1 MSKKPE
7 IVIVGG
13 GFAGCAAAV
22 AAAKAG
28 ASVRLLERTDMLGGA
43 GLRAGRMNY
52 NGKYVAAE
60 EGKAMGFG
68 EIFEALEGIV
78 LHRANIVD
86 EENVYIYHVG
96 KLDKAMRQALEKAG
110 VNFRLTARVTGVEKA
125 GSAVTA
131 VKIGNKEKI
140 SGDIFLDCSGSAGG
154 IDICTRYGKGCVM
167 CIHRCPV
174 FGNRLSIATKAGAPE
189 IPHTRP
195 DGTPGR
201 LSPSIT
207 VFKQSLSPEL
217 QQRIEKEGAFSIR
230 LPQEMIDYSKETK
243 NFPGIRGKHQ
253 IEHLNL
259 VNTGIVVKLPAIGY
273 FNLEDWRKI
282 PGFEN
287 VLIEHPMGGAIFNFV
302 NHTATSPRD
311 NTMQVRGFANLFEG
325 GEKSGQGGIAEC
337 IATGALAGH
346 NAVRAALGQDLVTLP
361 LSTALGDFIATI
373 GKAIDTP
380 GGLSTGHSMG
390 HLEGFERIKKLG
402 IYSTEPGPIHRRIQQ
417 QGLKD
422 LLGQRLVN

>member
-1 MSKKPE
+1 MAKPE
-7 IVIVGG
+7 VIVVGG
-13 GFAGCAAAV
+13 GFSGCAAAV

-28 ASVRLLERTDMLGGA
+28 ASVQLFERTDMLSGA

-60 EGKAMGFG
+60 EGKDMGFG
-68 EIFEALEGIV
+68 DIFEALEDIV

-86 EENVYIYHVG
+86 EENVYIYDIG
-96 KLDKAMRQALEKAG
+96 KVDRAMRQALQKAG
-110 VNFRLTARVTGVEKA
+110 IQPRLLSRVIDVEKNDGHISA
-125 GSAVTA
+125 IKLESKDKVRGDVFIDCTGS
-131 VKIGNKEKI
+131 
-140 SGDIFLDCSGSAGG
+140 FGG
-154 IDICTRYGKGCVM
+154 IDTCIRYGKGCVM

-174 FGNRLSIATKAGAPE
+174 FGNRVSIATKAGAKE
-189 IPHTRP
+189 MPHRRP

-207 VFKQSLSPEL
+207 VFKESLSPQL
-217 QQRIEKEGAFSIR
+217 RQRIEKEGAFSIR

-259 VNTGIVVKLPAIGY
+259 VNIGLVVKCPAIGF

-302 NHTATSPRD
+302 HSTATSPREES
-311 NTMQVRGFANLFEG
+311 MLVKGFANLFEA
-325 GEKSGQGGIAEC
+325 GEKSGIGGIAEC
-337 IATGALAGH
+337 IAAGSLAGH
-346 NAVRAALGQDLVTLP
+346 NAVRAALGLKPFTFP
-361 LSTALGDFIATI
+361 KTTAIGDFLAVVSE
-373 GKAIDTP
+373 AIETP
-380 GGLSTGHSMG
+380 GGLNTGHSMG
-390 HLEGFERIKKLG
+390 HRECFERIKKLG
-402 IYSTEPGPIHRRIQQ
+402 LYSTEAAPIRERIEKE
-417 QGLKD
+417 GLTNVMAQK
-422 LLGQRLVN
+422 LI

>member
-1 MSKKPE
+1 MSTPE
-7 IVIVGG
+7 VVVVGG

-28 ASVRLLERTDMLGGA
+28 ASVQVLERTDMLAGA

-68 EIFEALEGIV
+68 EIFEALESIV

-86 EENVYIYHVG
+86 EENVYVYDVC
-96 KLDKAMRQALEKAG
+96 KVDKAMRQALQKAG
-110 VNFRLTARVTGVEKA
+110 VRLRLVARVTNVEKND
-125 GSAVTA
+125 GHLTA
-131 VKIGNKEKI
+131 VKIGTREKVA
-140 SGDIFLDCSGSAGG
+140 GDVFLDCTGSFGG
-154 IDICTRYGKGCVM
+154 IDICTKYGKGCVM
-167 CIHRCPV
+167 CVHRCPV
-174 FGNRLSIATKAGAPE
+174 FGNRVSIATKAGARE

-207 VFKQSLSPEL
+207 VFKGSLSPEL

-259 VNTGIVVKLPAIGY
+259 VNTGPVVKLPAIGY

-287 VLIEHPMGGAIFNFV
+287 VLIEHPMGGAVFNFV

-311 NTMQVRGFANLFEG
+311 NTMQTRGFANLFEG
-325 GEKSGQGGIAEC
+325 GEKSGDGGIAEC
-337 IATGALAGH
+337 IATGALAGY
-346 NAVRAALGQDLVTLP
+346 NAVRAALGKELITLP
-361 LSTALGDFIATI
+361 RSTALGDFIATV
-373 GKAIDTP
+373 GEAIDTP
-380 GGLSTGHSMG
+380 NGLSTGHSMG

-402 IYSTEPGPIHRRIQQ
+402 LYDREPGPIRKRIEKE
-417 QGLKD
+417 GLKD
-422 LLGQRLVN
+422 LLAQRLVN